1 MDGGANANVF
11 VPANTTLMLW
21 YASRWGA
28 ATAGPAENHNKERAC
43 ACGVVVDL
51 VDLVELESSTK
62 KGCAKGRWEEV
73 DEEEGTDDAA
83 SFHHCGTLV
92 LPIAWLTNFKY
103 VLDDAAAA
111 CCCCSIVF
119 RML

>member
-43 ACGVVVDL
+43 GAVGL
-51 VDLVELESSTK
+51 VKLELSSSK
-62 KGCAKGRWEEV
+62 KGCAKAREDEVEETEE
-73 DEEEGTDDAA
+73 DEEAA
-83 SFHHCGTLV
+83 SFHH
-92 LPIAWLTNFKY
+92 
-103 VLDDAAAA
+103 
-111 CCCCSIVF
+111 
-119 RML
+119 